1 VNGTT
6 TLGAVVGLALML
18 LAAASAQAEPYI
30 AVQSGFKCSTC
41 HTNPSGGGKRT
52 VFGNAYAASTLSG
65 SSWSPLGEEGEHWT
79 GEINRWFALGGDLR
93 AALDYVET
101 PGQEEQSSFDV
112 SRGTIYAEFR
122 VVPDRLT
129 FYVDEQFAPGGAI
142 NREVYALLAAGG
154 GRYTVKAGKFFL
166 PFGLRLQDD
175 SAFVRRYSGINFDT
189 PDQGIELGLELDRW
203 SAQVA
208 VTNGT
213 SGAPDDDTTK
223 QTSVSATYIDAG
235 WRLGVSYNLNN
246 AALGDR
252 EMLGVFAG
260 LRTGPIAWLAEIDA
274 ITDDVADGQQDALA
288 GLLEANWRVA
298 AGHNV
303 KLSYEHYDP
312 NDAVDEDDQQRLSL
326 VWEYWAFQ
334 HFQSRVGLRT
344 NDGVA
349 AMPLTDQDEF
359 FAELH
364 VYF

>member
-1 VNGTT
+1 
-6 TLGAVVGLALML
+6 
-18 LAAASAQAEPYI
+18 
-30 AVQSGFKCSTC
+30 
-41 HTNPSGGGKRT
+41 
-52 VFGNAYAASTLSG
+52 
-65 SSWSPLGEEGEHWT
+65 
-79 GEINRWFALGGDLR
+79 
-93 AALDYVET
+93 
-101 PGQEEQSSFDV
+101 
-112 SRGTIYAEFR
+112 
-122 VVPDRLT
+122 
-129 FYVDEQFAPGGAI
+129 
-142 NREVYALLAAGG
+142 
-154 GRYTVKAGKFFL
+154 
-166 PFGLRLQDD
+166 
-175 SAFVRRYSGINFDT
+175 VRRYSGINFDT

-213 SGAPDDDTTK
+213 AGAPDDDTTK

-312 NDAVDEDDQQRLSL
+312 DDAVDEDDQQRLSL

-349 AMPLTDQDEF
+349 AMPLTNQDEL